1 MDPNSPIAAIL
12 DLLAGSVPVWV
23 LLVCPMPRK
32 QRRRACDYADFRVA
46 HSANGI
52 SAEAPFRITPGCA
65 SS

>member
-1 MDPNSPIAAIL
+1 MGPNSPIAAIL
-12 DLLAGSVPVWV
+12 GLLTGSIPMWV
-23 LLVCPMPRK
+23 LLVCLMRRK

-52 SAEAPFRITPGCA
+52 SAEASFRITPSCA